1 LAIILVVS
9 GLTGPAMPALG
20 AGEGSPEG
28 APAVSGPA
36 FVKLP
41 LFNIPVIE
49 GDKVT
54 RQITVGVAL
63 ELVEGLKPDSIGEKQ
78 PMLIDAFFRDLYSMF
93 GQRSG
98 TSRVAIQASIK
109 QRLTQTAEKVLGP
122 GIVRQVLVLELL
134 ERQRPQ

>member
-1 LAIILVVS
+1 MFA
-9 GLTGPAMPALG
+9 GLSGPATSVLA
-20 AGEGSPEG
+20 AGEGGSEG
-28 APAVSGPA
+28 APAPAVSGPA

-63 ELVEGLKPDSIGEKQ
+63 ELVEGVKPDSIGEKE
-78 PMLIDAFFRDLYSMF
+78 PMLIDAFFRDLYGMF
-93 GQRSG
+93 AQRSG
-98 TSRVAIQASIK
+98 TSRVAIQDSIK

-122 GIVRQVLVLELL
+122 GIVRQALVVQLL
-134 ERQRPQ
+134 ERERLQ